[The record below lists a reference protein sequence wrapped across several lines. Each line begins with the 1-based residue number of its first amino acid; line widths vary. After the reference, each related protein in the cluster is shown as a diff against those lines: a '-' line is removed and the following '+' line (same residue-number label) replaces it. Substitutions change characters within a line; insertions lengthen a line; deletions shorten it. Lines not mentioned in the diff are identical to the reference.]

1 MPEVISKTKSLI
13 IKHGKEQS
21 ALIPL
26 LQNVQTEYGYVP
38 KESIDLIADE
48 LSIFPVEIYGVLTF
62 YSQFHLNPPG
72 KHTIRVCQ
80 GTACHVMGGKVILD
94 NFSNKLGIKD
104 GETTEDGLFSLE
116 RVACLGAC
124 GMAPV
129 IAIDEKFYGKVQLN
143 EIDEILNKYQETNE
157 K

>member
-48 LSIFPVEIYGVLTF
+48 LFNIPCRNLWCSDFLQSISFK
-62 YSQFHLNPPG
+62 SSG
-72 KHTIRVCQ
+72 KAYYQSLSRNRMSCD
-80 GTACHVMGGKVILD
+80 GWK
-94 NFSNKLGIKD
+94 SNIG
-104 GETTEDGLFSLE
+104 
-116 RVACLGAC
+116 
-124 GMAPV
+124 
-129 IAIDEKFYGKVQLN
+129 
-143 EIDEILNKYQETNE
+143 
-157 K
+157 